1 MNRKTTRK
9 RVCGLWAILAVVLV
23 APGCGR
29 SKKPVVVGFKDTT
42 VQAALG
48 EVVAQHLDNR
58 LGRRVERSFGLGNTP
73 ALYQALTNGQIGIY
87 PEETGTIQATI
98 LKESPSPDATSTLE
112 RVRNEMRRISQLE
125 VLDPLG
131 IDNGWALVVSKEEK
145 LETISD
151 AAHAKMGWKL
161 GVTRDFSERNDGLS
175 TLNQYRL
182 PMPSPPRVS
191 DIAALY
197 ADLAEGKLTMVAGNA
212 TDGMLARHENW
223 KELRDDRKV
232 FGAYQTCLLVRA
244 DLLANDARILPALQ
258 ELSGKMTNEIIR
270 KMNAEVAIDH
280 KSPADVAAK
289 FLRDAGLK

>member
-1 MNRKTTRK
+1 
-9 RVCGLWAILAVVLV
+9 LWAILAVVLV